1 MLNFLFTHQGRGT
14 VAVGTVQRGE
24 LKKGQAMELLGF
36 GKKIKTSLSDLQV
49 NLWPLISLI
58 IE

>member
-49 NLWPLISLI
+49 NL
-58 IE
+58 